1 MKRILSFAVMAL
13 LAGSCCVNP
22 TTSTRLKMKK
32 HYVELDYSAQEVRLD
47 ANIKLTLGSFMRY
60 TSDSESSQEH
70 YQGTFRIASGDW
82 FKIILDYNDRK
93 YLTLEVEE
101 NDWGRD
107 RLVLVYAGAYADS
120 DTVRVVQK
128 AKP

>member
-1 MKRILSFAVMAL
+1 MKRILSFAIMVL
-13 LAGSCCVNP
+13 LVGSCCINP
-22 TTSTRLKMKK
+22 TTSTLLKMKK
-32 HYVELDYSAQEVRLD
+32 HYVELDYSAQEFRLD
-47 ANIKLTLGSFMRY
+47 ANITLTDGSFLRY
-60 TSDSESSQEH
+60 SSDSESFQE
-70 YQGTFRIASGDW
+70 YNQWTFRIASGDW
-82 FKIILDYNDRK
+82 FKIIYDYRNPK

-107 RLVLVYAGAYADS
+107 RVVLVLAGAFADS

>member
-1 MKRILSFAVMAL
+1 MAL
-13 LAGSCCVNP
+13 LAGACCLNP
-22 TTSTRLKMKK
+22 STSTLLKMKK

-47 ANIKLTLGSFMRY
+47 ANINLTDGCFMP
-60 TSDSESSQEH
+60 SDSESFQEYSQW
-70 YQGTFRIASGDW
+70 TFKIVSGDW
-82 FKIILDYNDRK
+82 FKIIYDYRNPK